1 MEVSVPHVPKILVV
15 DDEPRICDSLKIILG
30 HGGYE
35 ILTSCSGKEAL
46 ACMAQHHIDLVILD
60 MVMPE
65 TDGWAV
71 LDSMAGQEVHT
82 KVIAMS
88 GNASV
93 ESAVAVLKSGACDY
107 LKKPFG
113 HDELLG
119 RVRSALSK
127 DSEEKRKTI
136 SQHLERSER
145 RYRFLVQASPDII
158 YTLDRE
164 GRFTFVNDAVHHL
177 LGFTR
182 QELIGS
188 PYTTV
193 IYEKDL
199 NRANYLFNERRT
211 GDRAAAGV
219 ELRLRIAQNDNGTE
233 QHETSFLP
241 IELKATGVYESLRP
255 QGSQKRYLGT
265 YGVARDTSNRKRA
278 EEALQRSEER
288 YRALFENSPIDTVIV
303 DHEARVTDF
312 NLAKRR
318 SSDRL
323 PKVGDVMYKDYA
335 GKHGTGMLGKLRECM
350 RTGLPEEFPEQ
361 RYGDRFLHI
370 RMSPFSE
377 GAIITSID
385 ITAQKRIEAQF
396 QQAQKIEAIGTLA
409 GGIAHDFNNL
419 LMAVLGNTSLILH
432 DVGPDHPHYER
443 LKNIEEHVRSGAALT
458 RQLLGYARQRQYEL
472 QRIDLNALVK
482 ETAYAF
488 GRTRKDTV
496 LYQELAE
503 GLYEI
508 DGDKGQMEQ
517 VLLNLY
523 VNAAEAMPGGGSLF
537 LKTVNRSRE
546 EVRGKLHDPQ
556 PGNYVLLT
564 VTDTGIGMD
573 RETRER
579 VFDPFFTTKE
589 LGRGTGLGLASAYS
603 VVKSHGG
610 HIEVASKKGKGT
622 TFSIYLPAT
631 KKREETAIAA
641 SEQSAIK
648 GRTILLVDDEKMIL
662 DIGGK
667 VLNRSGYHVLKA
679 AGGKEALQ
687 VYKRHKD
694 KIDLV
699 ILDMRMPDMGG
710 SEVYNQIK
718 EIDPGVKV
726 LLASGYSIDSQ
737 VRGLLDRG
745 CNGFIEKPYRR
756 EELTETITEI
766 LDKP

>member
-1 MEVSVPHVPKILVV
+1 MSQVPKILVV
-15 DDEPRICDSLKIILG
+15 DDEPRMCDSLKIMLG
-30 HGGYE
+30 HGGYD

-46 ACMAQHHIDLVILD
+46 ACMAQNDIDLVILD

-71 LDSMAGQEVHT
+71 LDSMARQEVDT
-82 KVIAMS
+82 RVIAIT

-93 ESAVAVLKSGACDY
+93 ESAVAALRRGACDY

-119 RVRSALSK
+119 RVRSALAEAGEGKKRSMSK
-127 DSEEKRKTI
+127 E
-136 SQHLERSER
+136 LERSER

-164 GRFTFVNDAVHHL
+164 GRFTFVNDAVQHL

-193 IYEKDL
+193 VHEEDL
-199 NRANYLFNERRT
+199 ARAKYVFNERRT

-219 ELRLRIAQNDNGTE
+219 ELRLRIGRNGNGGGQYE
-233 QHETSFLP
+233 NRFRP
-241 IELKATGVYESLRP
+241 IELKATGVYETLRR
-255 QGSQKRYLGT
+255 QGGQKRYLGS
-265 YGVARDTSNRKRA
+265 YGVARDISNRKRA
-278 EEALQRSEER
+278 EEALQRSEKR

-303 DHEARVTDF
+303 DHEAKVTDF
-312 NLAKRR
+312 NLAKRG

-335 GKHGTGMLGKLRECM
+335 GKHGTGMLGKLKKCM
-350 RTGLPEEFPEQ
+350 RTGMPEEFPEQ
-361 RYGDRFLHI
+361 RYGDRFVHVRI
-370 RMSPFSE
+370 SPFSE

-385 ITAQKRIEAQF
+385 ITSQKRLEVQF

-432 DVGPDHPHYER
+432 DVGRDHPHYER
-443 LKNIEEHVRSGAALT
+443 LKNIEEHIRSGAALT
-458 RQLLGYARQRQYEL
+458 KQLLGYARQGQYEL
-472 QRIDLNALVK
+472 QGINLNALVK

-488 GRTRKDTV
+488 GRTRKDTA

-508 DGDKGQMEQ
+508 DGDKGQIEQ

-523 VNAAEAMPGGGSLF
+523 INATEAMPRGGSLF
-537 LKTVNRSRE
+537 LKTMNLSHADVKA
-546 EVRGKLHDPQ
+546 KLHDPQ
-556 PGNYVLLT
+556 PGDYVLLT
-564 VTDTGIGMD
+564 VTDTGVGMD
-573 RETRER
+573 RETRAR

-589 LGRGTGLGLASAYS
+589 LGRGTGLGLASAYG

-610 HIEVASKKGKGT
+610 HIEVASEQGRGT

-631 KKREETAIAA
+631 KKRAETAIGT
-641 SEQSAIK
+641 SEQTTTK
-648 GRTILLVDDEKMIL
+648 GATILLVDDEKTIL

-667 VLNRSGYHVLKA
+667 VLNRLGYHVLRA
-679 AGGKEALQ
+679 AGGKKALQ
-687 VYKRHKD
+687 VYKEHKD

-699 ILDMRMPDMGG
+699 ILDMKMPDMGG
-710 SEVYNQIK
+710 SEVYDRIK
-718 EIDPGVKV
+718 EMDPGVRV
-726 LLASGYSIDSQ
+726 LLASGYSIDSH
-737 VRGLLDRG
+737 VRELLGRG
-745 CNGFIEKPYRR
+745 CDGFIEKPYSR
-756 EELTETITEI
+756 EELTKTIRDI